1 MNLRPQLRQ
10 LEFLS
15 EIKMT
20 TKFLYIADPMCSWCY
35 GFGLELQQFLA
46 DKPDAELDI
55 VLGGLRAY
63 NTQVMDADQK
73 DMILS
78 HGEKVRQVSG
88 LPFDMSG
95 LDKPGFIYD
104 TEPACR
110 AVVAAKLL
118 TDGMPTKINFAVFQA
133 IQHAFYA
140 EGKDITKEAVLAE
153 IAVAALNEYE
163 QSEIF
168 DVDSFLETLSSAECK
183 DETRQHFQ
191 QIQRW
196 GVRGF
201 PVLLLVREDGLHMLS
216 SGYTKAGD
224 LTLALNEIV

>member
-1 MNLRPQLRQ
+1 
-10 LEFLS
+10 
-15 EIKMT
+15 MT

-35 GFGLELQQFLA
+35 GFSLELQQFLA

-55 VLGGLRAY
+55 LLGGLRAY
-63 NTQVMDADQK
+63 NTQIMDADQK

-78 HGEKVRQVSG
+78 HWEKVRQVSG

-95 LDKPGFIYD
+95 LDKPGFIY
-104 TEPACR
+104 
-110 AVVAAKLL
+110 
-118 TDGMPTKINFAVFQA
+118 
-133 IQHAFYA
+133 YA

-153 IAVAALNEYE
+153 IAVAALNDYE

-216 SGYTKAGD
+216 SGYTKAGE
-224 LTLALNEIV
+224 LALALNELI

>member
-1 MNLRPQLRQ
+1 
-10 LEFLS
+10 
-15 EIKMT
+15 MT
-20 TKFLYIADPMCSWCY
+20 SKFLYIADPMCSWCY
-35 GFGLELQQFLA
+35 GFSLELQRFLA
-46 DKPDAELDI
+46 DMSDAELDI

-63 NTQVMDADQK
+63 NTQKMDADQR

-78 HGEKVRQVSG
+78 HWEKVQQVSG
-88 LPFDMSG
+88 LPFDMTG
-95 LDKPGFIYD
+95 LNKPDFIYD

-110 AVVAAKLL
+110 AVVAAKML
-118 TDGMPTKINFAVFQA
+118 TQDMPTTINFAVFQA

-153 IAVAALNEYE
+153 IAVKALNEYE
-163 QSEIF
+163 QSEIS
-168 DVDSFLETLSSAECK
+168 DQESFLETLCSAECK

-191 QIQRW
+191 QIQQW

-216 SGYTKAGD
+216 SGYVKA
-224 LTLALNEIV
+224 EILIENLREISVV

>member
-1 MNLRPQLRQ
+1 
-10 LEFLS
+10 
-15 EIKMT
+15 MT

-35 GFGLELQQFLA
+35 GFSQELQHFLA

-73 DMILS
+73 EMILS
-78 HGEKVRQVSG
+78 HWEKVRQVSG

-95 LDKPGFIYD
+95 LNKPGFIYD

-110 AVVAAKLL
+110 AVVTAKML
-118 TDGMPTKINFAVFQA
+118 TDDMPTKINFAVFQA
-133 IQHAFYA
+133 IQDAFYA
-140 EGKDITKEAVLAE
+140 GARDVTNEQTLA
-153 IAVAALNEYE
+153 AVAVSALNAYE
-163 QSEIF
+163 QNDAF
-168 DVDSFLETLSSAECK
+168 DVESFLETMQSAEAK
-183 DETRQHFQ
+183 EETSQHFQ

-201 PVLLLVREDGLHMLS
+201 PVLLLVKEDGLHMMS
-216 SGYTKAGD
+216 SGYSRVSEIQANY
-224 LTLALNEIV
+224 LALLT

>member
-1 MNLRPQLRQ
+1 
-10 LEFLS
+10 
-15 EIKMT
+15 MT

-78 HGEKVRQVSG
+78 HWEKVRQVSG

-110 AVVAAKLL
+110 AVVTAKML

-140 EGKDITKEAVLAE
+140 QAKDVTNETTLAE
-153 IAVAALNEYE
+153 IAVHALNVYE
-163 QSEIF
+163 QAAIF
-168 DVDSFLETLSSAECK
+168 DVESFLETVQSAESK

-201 PVLLLVREDGLHMLS
+201 PVLLLVKEDGLHMLS
-216 SGYTKAGD
+216 SGYTKSGD
-224 LTLALNEIV
+224 ISAAYSQFLVA

>member
-1 MNLRPQLRQ
+1 
-10 LEFLS
+10 
-15 EIKMT
+15 MT
-20 TKFLYIADPMCSWCY
+20 MTNKYLYIADPMCSWCY

-63 NTQVMDADQK
+63 NTQIMDADQK

-78 HGEKVRQVSG
+78 HWEKVRQVSG

-95 LDKPGFIYD
+95 LDKPGFVYD

-110 AVVAAKLL
+110 AVVTAKML
-118 TDGMPTKINFAVFQA
+118 TDGMPTKINLAVFQA

-140 EGKDITKEAVLAE
+140 QAKDVTDELTLAE
-153 IAVAALNEYE
+153 IAVNALNTYE
-163 QSEIF
+163 QAAIF
-168 DVDSFLETLSSAECK
+168 DVESFLETMQAAESK

-201 PVLLLVREDGLHMLS
+201 PVLLLVKEDGLHMLS

-224 LTLALNEIV
+224 LTSALNDML